1 MDTKLKP
8 PFPYF
13 GGKRL
18 VAPHIWKKLGTVSNY
33 VEPFCGSLAVLLA
46 NSIIPKIE
54 TVNDIDCYISNFW
67 RAVAAEPEKVAEYAD
82 HPINEADLHARHR
95 WLVSNS
101 TDEFRQKMHSDPDY
115 YDVKI
120 AGWWVWGQ
128 CASVGNNW
136 LSTKGLNALPLLS
149 FAGGGIQGL
158 TYKILEEFNRLKTR
172 LARVRVCCG
181 DWKRVI
187 TPSVT
192 HNNGGLGAKEITGV
206 FLDPPYEQKVRDKV
220 YKEDNNVFN
229 EVVDWAVMNGDNPR
243 MRIVL
248 CGYDGD
254 HAIPGTWE
262 KYNWKAN
269 GGLSSLANSNTRGK
283 QNRLSET
290 IWFSPHCLKD

>member
-1 MDTKLKP
+1 MDKKTKP

-18 VAPHIWKKLGTVSNY
+18 IAPRVWEKLGNVSNY
-33 VEPFCGSLAVLLA
+33 VEPFGGSLAVLLA
-46 NSIIPKIE
+46 NPTPAKME

-67 RAVAAEPEKVAEYAD
+67 RAVTAEPEKVAQFAEY
-82 HPINEADLHARHR
+82 PVNEADLHARHK
-95 WLVSNS
+95 WLVSSS
-101 TDEFRQKMHSDPDY
+101 TEEFRIKMHSDPDY

-136 LSTKGLNALPLLS
+136 LSTKGLKALPLLS
-149 FAGGGIQGL
+149 SAGGGIQGL
-158 TYKILEEFNRLKTR
+158 TYKILEEFNKLKVR
-172 LARVRVCCG
+172 LARVRVACG

-192 HNNGGLGAKEITGV
+192 HNNTGIGPKDVTGV
-206 FLDPPYEQKVRDKV
+206 FLDPPYDHDVRDKV
-220 YKEDNNVFN
+220 YKEDNNVFK
-229 EVVDWAVMNGDNPR
+229 EVVDWAIANGDNPR

-254 HAIPGTWE
+254 HNIPATWE
-262 KYNWKAN
+262 KCNWKAN
-269 GGLSSLANSNTRGK
+269 GGYSSLTTSNTRGK
-283 QNRLSET
+283 QNRLAET
-290 IWFSPHCLKD
+290 IWCSPHCLR